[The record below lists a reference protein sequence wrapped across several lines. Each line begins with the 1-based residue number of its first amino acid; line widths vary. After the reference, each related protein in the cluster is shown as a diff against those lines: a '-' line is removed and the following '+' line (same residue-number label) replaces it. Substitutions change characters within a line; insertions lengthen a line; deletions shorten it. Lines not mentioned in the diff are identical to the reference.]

1 MVKRM
6 KKLIAIIILLLLP
19 VMANAEVTCT
29 GCPISDDTI
38 AEELQTRITETSR
51 ETTTTNTSIG
61 TQVGIADDPVLVNS
75 VTINRDGTMIY
86 TIYNSGL
93 PGPYGEL
100 YDHSETKAVTVSSA
114 GFTNITGYQTT
125 GLNEGVVISNS
136 AGTITVPP
144 GRYKASA
151 NLSYSASLAG
161 SIEIQHYIFVD
172 GVRQNNC
179 HSHRGLAV
187 NQNGDA
193 DISTCGI
200 EVTGDGVVILK
211 VTSDDAS
218 DRTVTYNIVSLWVG
232 K

>member
-1 MVKRM
+1 M

-75 VTINRDGTMIY
+75 VTVNRDGTMIY

-93 PGPYGEL
+93 PGPYGSL
-100 YDHSETKAVTVSSA
+100 YDHSETKTVLVNSG
-114 GFTNITGYQTT
+114 GFANISDYEDT
-125 GLNEGVVISNS
+125 GLNEGVTISNTT
-136 AGTITVPP
+136 GIITVPP

-151 NLSYSASLAG
+151 NLSYAASLAG
-161 SIEIQHYIFVD
+161 SIDIEHYIFVD
-172 GVRQNNC
+172 DVIQENC
-179 HSHRGLAV
+179 HSHRTLAV
-187 NQNGDA
+187 NQVGDA
-193 DISTCGI
+193 DISTCTI
-200 EVTGDGVVILK
+200 EVTGAGQVRLK
-211 VTSDDAS
+211 VISDDAS
-218 DRTVTYNIVSLWVG
+218 DRTVTYNLLQLWVG